1 MNRFGRR
8 IYAPWWKLTHI
19 SVHYE
24 DALKVDAYEC
34 KFEGDGLRYEI
45 ETFAQT
51 STPQLEEISAAMSS
65 VMEKFLE
72 GRG

>member
-1 MNRFGRR
+1 MF
-8 IYAPWWKLTHI
+8 IIHET
-19 SVHYE
+19 HYE
-24 DALKVDAYEC
+24 DASKVDAYEC
-34 KFEGDGLRYEI
+34 EFEGDGLRYEI
-45 ETFAQT
+45 EKFAKT